1 MYERGGGG
9 GGGGGRGGKSCHEV
23 AIVNF
28 RFHESRNKK
37 FTSVK
42 FTKVTEKI

>member
-1 MYERGGGG
+1 MLEREGGGG
-9 GGGGGRGGKSCHEV
+9 GGGSCHEV
-23 AIVNF
+23 PIVNF

-37 FTSVK
+37 FSGVK